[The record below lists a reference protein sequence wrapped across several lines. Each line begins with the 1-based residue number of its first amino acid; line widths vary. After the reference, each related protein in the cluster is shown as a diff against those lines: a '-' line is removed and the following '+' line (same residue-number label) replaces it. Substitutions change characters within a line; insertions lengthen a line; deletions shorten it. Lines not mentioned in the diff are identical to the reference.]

1 MAAPPAPPPP
11 LPPLRFAG
19 VYFSDHH
26 EPTDVSKLDN
36 AKLLQKDYHGVV
48 AISGVVPLLCS
59 DADLANLKPGDELF
73 LGVSETPYCQIVRP
87 DKEADTY
94 PFDTIAFAIAAEY
107 SHQQLVTAAVCLKT
121 PDLRGTEAKT
131 VWGCPK
137 FAPVAIDATWYDA
150 DPVPLEYAVVSGA
163 PHGTGNNSSAYTFLG
178 ANVFSV
184 VTKNK
189 LLENSQISALP
200 PDEGMRQLEN
210 RFIGTYVSKIEDG
223 GGCMVSL
230 GVVLTPTASS

>member
-1 MAAPPAPPPP
+1 MAAPPSPPE
-11 LPPLRFAG
+11 PLRFAG

-48 AISGVVPLLCS
+48 AISGVVPMLCS
-59 DADLANLKPGDELF
+59 DADLANLNPGDELF
-73 LGVSETPYCQIVRP
+73 LGVSATPYCQIVRP

-94 PFDTIAFAIAAEY
+94 PFNDIAFAIAAEY

-121 PDLRGTEAKT
+121 PKLQGTNTKT

-137 FAPVAIDATWYDA
+137 FAPVAIDTNWYNA
-150 DPVPLEYAVVSGA
+150 DPVPFEYAVVSGA
-163 PHGTGNNSSAYTFLG
+163 LHGTGDDSSGAYTFLG

-184 VTKNK
+184 VTRDV
-189 LLENSQISALP
+189 LLRTPGMSALTSN
-200 PDEGMRQLEN
+200 EKMKQLEN